1 VRVAPTC
8 VNCGCL
14 VGNEAIHGATKCRKK
29 KQILLPGQCPETQLA
44 KDARGRIRNLPCALE
59 DKHEWHEIDFEGYR
73 HRWMTRELIA

>member
-1 VRVAPTC
+1 
-8 VNCGCL
+8 
-14 VGNEAIHGATKCRKK
+14 
-29 KQILLPGQCPETQLA
+29 LA